1 MTPFA
6 DLTAV
11 AAPLPRPNL
20 DTDQILPAR
29 YLSLD
34 RDKGTMGDV
43 LFRDLRFTQDGA
55 EREDFVLNQ
64 TPYRNAKIIV
74 AERNF
79 GCGSSREQAVW
90 TIYDYGIRA
99 MIAPSFGDIFRNNA
113 LKNGLLPIVLPEP
126 AVIRLLGM
134 LVERPGAEIGVNL
147 ASQAVTLPDGS
158 RHAFDIDT
166 FAKECMVNGLDELGY
181 TLSLKDRIADFETN
195 FGRSGT

>member
-1 MTPFA
+1 MTPFV

-11 AAPLPRPNL
+11 AVPMPRPNM

-55 EREDFVLNQ
+55 ERQEFVLNQ
-64 TPYRNAKIIV
+64 APYRHSKIIV

-99 MIAPSFGDIFRNNA
+99 MIAPSFGDIFRNNS
-113 LKNGLLPIVLPEP
+113 LKNGLLPIVLPEHT
-126 AVIRLLGM
+126 VDQIIKLLG
-134 LVERPGAEIGVNL
+134 ERPGTTISVDLPA
-147 ASQAVTLPDGS
+147 QTVTLYDGTK
-158 RHAFDIDT
+158 HEFEIDP
-166 FAKECMVNGLDELGY
+166 FAKECMVNGIDELGY
-181 TLSLKDRIADFETN
+181 TLSLKDQITNFETN
-195 FGRSGT
+195 YGKNNT